1 MDAGAIELK
10 MTLLTGATG
19 GVLLAGAELLILHS
33 KVARYRKHLHELIR
47 KKRKNR
53 LTAEITGLV
62 LVFLA
67 QSAAIS
73 VLTAMAMGNFL
84 PAYEQRATQQLEHGG
99 AVESRPLRGGKDD

>member
-10 MTLLTGATG
+10 MTLLTGMTG
-19 GVLLAGAELLILHS
+19 GVLLAGAELLMLHK
-33 KVARYRKHLHELIR
+33 KVARYRNHLRSLRRR
-47 KKRKNR
+47 KQSRR
-53 LTAEITGLV
+53 LTAEITGIA

-73 VLTAMAMGNFL
+73 VLTAHAMGNFL

-99 AVESRPLRGGKDD
+99 AVENRPLRGGHDD